1 MEIRLSKYNSPFSE
15 PSTADVHYISLDDQ
29 RDIRA
34 GAFDAH
40 VREYRAQFSMPLSFS
55 TRTFR
60 TDNFIEIYDPLTGAT
75 RLHDLSGTSFFAP
88 SVTPVVDVDFSLVH
102 QLRKAHVQAANRVTR
117 CNCGNANRP
126 WRCTCNK

>member
-1 MEIRLSKYNSPFSE
+1 MQILFSKYNLPFCE

-40 VREYRAQFSMPLSFS
+40 VRDYRSQFSMPLSFS

-60 TDNFIEIYDPLTGAT
+60 IDNFIEIYDPLTGAT
-75 RLHDLSGTSFFAP
+75 RLHDLSGASFFTP
-88 SVTPVVDVDFSLVH
+88 SVAPVVSVDFELVH
-102 QLRKAHVQAANRVTR
+102 QLRKSHIQAANRVTR
-117 CNCGNANRP
+117 CSCGNSNRP